1 MPLGHDLVKHAPPGA
16 ILWQFAEVALRGRD
30 LRVLNTRIVALV
42 VVAVAATTIAYLASG
57 NFLTTFGN
65 FLHFLGYLFAPWTAI
80 NLIDF
85 YFVRRR
91 TTRSGPSSSPTAAST
106 SAGIGAV
113 CSHTGSDS
121 SA

>member
-1 MPLGHDLVKHAPPGA
+1 MPLRHDLVKHAPTGA
-16 ILWQFAEVALRGRD
+16 ILWQFVEVARRGRD

-57 NFLTTFGN
+57 NFLTTLGN

-85 YFVRRR
+85 YFVRKTHYSIRAIFE
-91 TTRSGPSSSPTAAST
+91 SHG
-106 SAGIGAV
+106 GIYGRWNWRV